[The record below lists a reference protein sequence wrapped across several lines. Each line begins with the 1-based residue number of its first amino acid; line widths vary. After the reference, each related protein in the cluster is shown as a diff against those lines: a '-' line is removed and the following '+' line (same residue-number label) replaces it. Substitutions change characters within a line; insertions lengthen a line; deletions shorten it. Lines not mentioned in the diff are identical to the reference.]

1 MLQQSKQKQ
10 ARVNRIKN
18 KFKKKRKKK
27 SKYVFISAKPFF
39 VNEIFQQLLSACT
52 PVLQQI
58 IL

>member
-18 KFKKKRKKK
+18 KLKKK

>member
-18 KFKKKRKKK
+18 KLKKRKKK

-39 VNEIFQQLLSACT
+39 MNEIFQQLLSART

>member
-18 KFKKKRKKK
+18 KLKKRKKK